1 MPYRVKIQDDQR
13 VYAWSL
19 TGGAKIGRRGDAT
32 DGDVAMAYTGMLGEV
47 VFADIMGLERPGRK
61 HGFDDGVD
69 FVIDGVKIDVKT
81 MARNGP
87 WKSYMVNNL
96 MGSQV
101 NGKRYLNDIYV
112 FASIDKSIGSLEVI
126 GWIRKRDIKR
136 MARGVS
142 FFPAGTRRKRADGTT
157 FDSRGDLYEVRI
169 EALTPFIMPTTFRF
183 DLKGFSAPPLTF

>member
-1 MPYRVKIQDDQR
+1 MIFKIKISDDQR

-19 TGGAKIGRRGDAT
+19 TGGQKIGKRGDPT
-32 DGDVAMAYTGMLGEV
+32 DGSLEMAYAGMIGEV
-47 VFADIMGLERPGRK
+47 VFADMMEIARPRK
-61 HGFDDGVD
+61 KAGFDDGVD

-101 NGKRYLNDIYV
+101 NGQRYLNDIYV

-136 MARGVS
+136 MVRGVS
-142 FFPAGTRRKRADGTT
+142 FFPAGTQRKRADGTT
-157 FDSRGDLYEVRI
+157 FASRGDLYEVRI

-183 DLKGFSAPPLTF
+183 DLQGFSAPPLTF